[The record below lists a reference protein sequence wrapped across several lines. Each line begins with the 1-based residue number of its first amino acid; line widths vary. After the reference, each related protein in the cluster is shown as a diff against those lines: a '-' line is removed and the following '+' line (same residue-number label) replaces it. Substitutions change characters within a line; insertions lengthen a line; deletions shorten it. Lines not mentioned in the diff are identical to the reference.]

1 MRDFLRRHRLT
12 LVWGTVLLVST
23 ALQTFTVLDDARA
36 MGRPMALSQALL
48 QEATSHAMWAVLLF
62 PIYWLH
68 RRYSIQHAPVNIVVH
83 LVATIP
89 VSLAHVLGMVGLR
102 YAVAALLGLSYRYDF
117 TLDHLVYEYRK
128 DLMTYLIFSAA
139 YVALGLLFARL
150 DERRQQAPT
159 AVVEAAG
166 SETAKSEVRSET
178 AVQPPPPLTR
188 FAVRKKDREVLVSAD
203 EIGWIEAAGN
213 YAILHV
219 GGEKHE
225 IRSSLARLESELDP
239 ASFVRVHKSAIV
251 NLAQVREVEPWISG
265 DWRLRLQDGTQ
276 VPLSRRYRARF
287 EEKAPVRR

>member
-12 LVWGTVLLVST
+12 LVWGTVLLIST
-23 ALQTFTVLDDARA
+23 ALQTFTVLDDAHA

-68 RRYSIQHAPVNIVVH
+68 RRYSIQHAPINIVVH

-150 DERRQQAPT
+150 DEKRQPAPT
-159 AVVEAAG
+159 AVADAAG
-166 SETAKSEVRSET
+166 SETAAPRP
-178 AVQPPPPLTR
+178 APLTR
-188 FAVRKKDREVLVSAD
+188 FAVRKRDREVLISAD

>member
-1 MRDFLRRHRLT
+1 MHDFLRRYRLT
-12 LVWGTVLLVST
+12 LVWGAVLLIST

-36 MGRPMALSQALL
+36 VGRPIGLQLALL
-48 QEATSHAMWAVLLF
+48 QEATSHAMWAALLF

-68 RRYSIQHAPVNIVVH
+68 RRFSIQHAPVNIVVH

-102 YAVAALLGLSYRYDF
+102 YAFAALLGMPFRYDL
-117 TLDHLVYEYRK
+117 TLEHLVYEYRK

-139 YVALGLLFARL
+139 YVALGFIFARL
-150 DERRQQAPT
+150 DERRQLVPATADAAPVSPVSI
-159 AVVEAAG
+159 AVPPEAPA
-166 SETAKSEVRSET
+166 RS
-178 AVQPPPPLTR
+178 QPLTR
-188 FAVRKKDREVLVSAD
+188 FAVRRKGREVLVSAS

-219 GGEKHE
+219 GGEKLE

-251 NLAQVREVEPWISG
+251 NLAQVREVEPWFSG
-265 DWRLRLQDGTQ
+265 DWRLHLQDGTQ

-287 EEKAPVRR
+287 EERAPVRR